1 MIVDP
6 GKDRIRLD
14 LPLQI
19 DSDLCIA
26 QDCYDQKDHPNP
38 EYSLHT
44 ANTDAADPVECSDHR
59 KCCQN
64 INRIQD
70 HIHQNRSDH
79 KGDQKTD
86 TIDDRIGK
94 VFSQIIRECF
104 HRQALIDL
112 RIVIFRQFVFYC
124 LRERQF
130 FYIGYLSRDALQILP
145 AFQLFQKDLVA
156 FFFNTAL
163 PAGMFPDKIADIGI

>member
-1 MIVDP
+1 MNI
-6 GKDRIRLD
+6 
-14 LPLQI
+14 
-19 DSDLCIA
+19 SDLIQSAKAIETQVVIA
-26 QDCYDQKDHPNP
+26 KQNESNIKKDI
-38 EYSLHT
+38 
-44 ANTDAADPVECSDHR
+44 ADL
-59 KCCQN
+59 K
-64 INRIQD
+64 
-70 HIHQNRSDH
+70 
-79 KGDQKTD
+79 QKTD

-130 FYIGYLSRDALQILP
+130 FYIEYLSRDALQILP

-163 PAGMFPDKIADIGI
+163 PVGMFPDKIADIGI